1 MLYKHLEIQIKVC
14 EKTKQHSQR
23 SGFSWRK
30 VLTKAFSKKRRRQ
43 FAQWC

>member
-1 MLYKHLEIQIKVC
+1 MLYKHLEIQIKVY
-14 EKTKQHSQR
+14 EQAKQHSQR

-30 VLTKAFSKKRRRQ
+30 ALTEAFSKNRKRR